1 MPFDIDGQYIGL
13 LRVSTHKSNF
23 TGESPTCQWA
33 IDPIPSIMRVFAIFC
48 LFFVSCKL
56 FGAQHA
62 AVATVDPIATDAAIA
77 AMKQG
82 GNAVDGA
89 VAAGLT
95 LGVVNGYNSG
105 IGGGGFMVIRLANGK
120 FVVIDGREVAPAAAN
135 RDMYIKDGKPETR
148 ASKVGARASG
158 VPGALAAYELAV
170 RKHGKLP
177 LKWHLENAAKIAE
190 EGFKIPSAY
199 AGRIRATAHDLRKF
213 ESSSAILLNTDGKS
227 HEAGKSLRQPDLA
240 KTYRSIAKEGIGWF
254 YGGAFAAA
262 TEKWMKA
269 NGGIMTARD
278 LANYKPKLRA
288 PVRVN
293 YRGYEIVSMPPPS
306 SGGVHVGQILN
317 ILENF
322 DLKKMKP
329 NSADFIHLV
338 TEAMKLAF
346 ADRAHWLGDADFVPV
361 PRGLIDKKYAKGLAK
376 RIRMDRVTKVAEHGT
391 PPRSTE
397 DLFNKHTTHFSCAD
411 SEGNWVACTA
421 TVNTSFGSKVII
433 PGTGVIMNNEMDDFS
448 IAPGVPNAFGLLG
461 AEANAVAPGK
471 RPLSSMSPTIVL
483 KDGKPILAVGAAG
496 GPTIITQTLLAIIH
510 TIDFGLGV
518 KAALAQPHFHHQW
531 APNQMRIERKVSENV
546 LAELRKRG
554 HTLKV
559 YNQMGATQAVSLRN
573 GKLDAAHDPRL
584 KGKATRY

>member
-1 MPFDIDGQYIGL
+1 
-13 LRVSTHKSNF
+13 
-23 TGESPTCQWA
+23 
-33 IDPIPSIMRVFAIFC
+33 MRVFTVFF
-48 LFFVSCKL
+48 LFLIHFNL
-56 FGAQHA
+56 WTAEHG

-77 AMKQG
+77 AMKKG

-105 IGGGGFMVIRLANGK
+105 IGGGCFIVIRLANGK
-120 FVVIDGREVAPAAAN
+120 FAVIDGREMAPAAAK
-135 RDMYIKDGKPETR
+135 RDMYLKNGKPDTR
-148 ASKVGARASG
+148 ASKVGALASG

-170 RKHGKLP
+170 RQHGKLP
-177 LKWHLENAAKIAE
+177 LKWHLENAAQIAE
-190 EGFKIPSAY
+190 DGFKIPSAY
-199 AGRIRATAHDLRKF
+199 AMRILATSRDLRRFKD
-213 ESSSAILLNTDGKS
+213 SASILLDDDGKS
-227 HEAGKSLRQPDLA
+227 RRTGELLKQPDLA
-240 KTYRSIAKEGIGWF
+240 KTYHAIAKEGIGWF
-254 YGGAFAAA
+254 YGGPFAAV

-322 DLKKMKP
+322 DLKKMKL

-510 TIDFGLGV
+510 TIDFGLPIQ
-518 KAALAQPHFHHQW
+518 KALAQPHFHHQW
-531 APNQMRIERKVSENV
+531 TPDQVRIERKIGEKV
-546 LAELRKRG
+546 LAELRDRG
-554 HTLKV
+554 HTLKL
-559 YNQMGATQAVSLRN
+559 YNQMGATQATSFRN
-573 GKLDAAHDPRL
+573 GKFEAAHDPRL
-584 KGKATRY
+584 KGKATSY

>member
-1 MPFDIDGQYIGL
+1 MKKFLVAL
-13 LRVSTHKSNF
+13 LATS
-23 TGESPTCQWA
+23 
-33 IDPIPSIMRVFAIFC
+33 IPLTAA
-48 LFFVSCKL
+48 KH
-56 FGAQHA
+56 G

-77 AMKQG
+77 AMKKG

-105 IGGGGFMVIRLANGK
+105 IGGGCFMVIRLANGK
-120 FVVIDGREVAPAAAN
+120 FVVIDGREMAPAAAK
-135 RDMYIKDGKPETR
+135 RDMYIRNGKPDTS
-148 ASKVGARASG
+148 ASKVGALASG
-158 VPGALAAYELAV
+158 VPGALAAYEMAV
-170 RKHGKLP
+170 RQHGKLP
-177 LKWHLENAAKIAE
+177 MKWHLENAAKIAE
-190 EGFKIPSAY
+190 KGFKIPSAY
-199 AGRIRATAHDLRKF
+199 AGRIRVTARDLRKF
-213 ESSSAILLNTDGKS
+213 KSSAAILLDDKGNPRK
-227 HEAGKSLRQPDLA
+227 AGELLKQPDLA
-240 KTYRSIAKEGIGWF
+240 KTYRAIASNGIGWF
-254 YGGAFAAA
+254 YGGPFAAT

-278 LANYKPKLRA
+278 FSNYKPRLRE
-288 PVRVN
+288 PVRVT
-293 YRGYEIVSMPPPS
+293 YRGHEIISMPPPS

-322 DLKKMKP
+322 DLKNTGA
-329 NSADFIHLV
+329 NSTDFIHLV

-346 ADRAHWLGDADFVPV
+346 ADRAYWLGDADFVPV
-361 PRGLIDKKYAKGLAK
+361 PRGLIDKGYAKNLAK
-376 RIRMDRVTKVAEHGT
+376 RIDMTRATRVAKHGT

-411 SEGNWVACTA
+411 SEGNWVSCTA

-471 RPLSSMSPTIVL
+471 RPLSSMSPSIVL

-510 TIDFGLGV
+510 TIDFGLPL
-518 KAALAQPHFHHQW
+518 KEALAQPHFHHQW
-531 APNQMRIERKVSENV
+531 APDQIRIERKVGEKV
-546 LAELRKRG
+546 MTQLRKRG
-554 HTLKV
+554 HSLKI
-559 YNQMGATQAVSLRN
+559 YSQMGATQATSLKN
-573 GKLDAAHDPRL
+573 GRFDAAHDPRL
-584 KGKATRY
+584 KGKATAY

>member
-1 MPFDIDGQYIGL
+1 
-13 LRVSTHKSNF
+13 
-23 TGESPTCQWA
+23 
-33 IDPIPSIMRVFAIFC
+33 MRVFAIFS
-48 LFFVSCKL
+48 LFFTSCRL

-62 AVATVDPIATDAAIA
+62 AVATVNPIATDAAIA

-105 IGGGGFMVIRLANGK
+105 IGGGCFMVIRLANGK
-120 FVVIDGREVAPAAAN
+120 FVVIDGREMAPAAAK
-135 RDMYIKDGKPETR
+135 RDMYIKDGKPDTR

-170 RKHGKLP
+170 HQHGKLP

-190 EGFKIPSAY
+190 KGFKIPLAY

-213 ESSSAILLNTDGKS
+213 KSSAAILLNADGKS
-227 HEAGKSLRQPDLA
+227 RDAGESLKQPDLA
-240 KTYRSIAKEGIGWF
+240 KTYRAIAKEGIGWF

-269 NGGIMTARD
+269 NGGIMTIKD
-278 LANYKPKLRA
+278 LANYKPKLRE
-288 PVRVN
+288 PVRVT
-293 YRGYEIVSMPPPS
+293 YRGHEIISMPPPS

-322 DLKKMKP
+322 DLKKLEP

-346 ADRAHWLGDADFVPV
+346 ADRAHWLGDADFAPV
-361 PRGLIDKKYAKGLAK
+361 PRGLIDKTYAKQLAK
-376 RIRMDRVTKVAEHGT
+376 RIHMDRVSKVAKHGT

-411 SEGNWVACTA
+411 SDGNWVACTA

-461 AEANAVAPGK
+461 AEANAIAPGK

-483 KDGKPILAVGAAG
+483 KDGKPVLAVGAAG

-573 GKLDAAHDPRL
+573 GKFDAAHDPRL

>member
-1 MPFDIDGQYIGL
+1 MKKILAVFFAASLTL
-13 LRVSTHKSNF
+13 LAAKH
-23 TGESPTCQWA
+23 G
-33 IDPIPSIMRVFAIFC
+33 
-48 LFFVSCKL
+48 
-56 FGAQHA
+56 

-77 AMKQG
+77 AMKKG

-105 IGGGGFMVIRLANGK
+105 IGGGCFMVIRLANGK
-120 FVVIDGREVAPAAAN
+120 FVVIDGREMAPATAK
-135 RDMYIKDGKPETR
+135 RDMYIKNGKPDTS
-148 ASKVGARASG
+148 ASKVGALASG
-158 VPGALAAYELAV
+158 VPGALAAYEMAV
-170 RKHGKLP
+170 RQHGTLTI
-177 LKWHLENAAKIAE
+177 KWHLENAAKIAE
-190 EGFKIPSAY
+190 NGFKIPSAY
-199 AGRIRATAHDLRKF
+199 AGRIRVTARDLRKF
-213 ESSSAILLNTDGKS
+213 KSSTAIMLDDKGSPRKAGELLK
-227 HEAGKSLRQPDLA
+227 QPDLA
-240 KTYRSIAKEGIGWF
+240 KTYRAIASNGIGWF
-254 YGGAFAAA
+254 YGGPFAAA

-278 LANYKPKLRA
+278 LANYKPRLRE
-288 PVRVN
+288 PVRVT
-293 YRGYEIVSMPPPS
+293 YRGHEIISMPPPS

-322 DLKKMKP
+322 DLKKMGA
-329 NSADFIHLV
+329 NSTDFIHLV

-346 ADRAHWLGDADFVPV
+346 ADRAYWLGDADFVPV
-361 PRGLIDKKYAKGLAK
+361 PRGLIDKGYAKKLAM
-376 RIRMDRVTKVAEHGT
+376 RIDMTRATEVTKHGT

-411 SEGNWVACTA
+411 GEGNWVACTA

-471 RPLSSMSPTIVL
+471 RPLSSMSPSIVL

-510 TIDFGLGV
+510 TIDFGLPL
-518 KAALAQPHFHHQW
+518 KEALAQPHFHHQW
-531 APNQMRIERKVSENV
+531 APDQIRIERKVGEKV
-546 LAELRKRG
+546 LAQLRKRG
-554 HTLKV
+554 HSLKI
-559 YNQMGATQAVSLRN
+559 YSQMGATQATSLKN
-573 GKLDAAHDPRL
+573 GKFDAAHDPRL
-584 KGKATRY
+584 KGKATSY

>member
-1 MPFDIDGQYIGL
+1 
-13 LRVSTHKSNF
+13 
-23 TGESPTCQWA
+23 
-33 IDPIPSIMRVFAIFC
+33 MRVFTV
-48 LFFVSCKL
+48 FFLLLIHFSL
-56 FGAQHA
+56 WTAEHG

-77 AMKQG
+77 AMKKG

-105 IGGGGFMVIRLANGK
+105 IGGGCFIVIRLANGK
-120 FVVIDGREVAPAAAN
+120 FAVIDGREMAPAAAK
-135 RDMYIKDGKPETR
+135 RDMYLKNGKPDTR
-148 ASKVGARASG
+148 ASKVGALASG

-170 RKHGKLP
+170 RQHGKLP
-177 LKWHLENAAKIAE
+177 LKWHLENAAQIAE
-190 EGFKIPSAY
+190 DGFKIPSAY
-199 AGRIRATAHDLRKF
+199 ARRILATSRDLRRFKD
-213 ESSSAILLNTDGKS
+213 SASILLDDDGKS
-227 HEAGKSLRQPDLA
+227 RRTGELLKQPDLA
-240 KTYRSIAKEGIGWF
+240 KTYHAIAKEGIGWF
-254 YGGAFAAA
+254 YGGPFAAV

-510 TIDFGLGV
+510 TIDFGLPIQ
-518 KAALAQPHFHHQW
+518 KALAQPHFHHQW
-531 APNQMRIERKVSENV
+531 TP
-546 LAELRKRG
+546 
-554 HTLKV
+554 
-559 YNQMGATQAVSLRN
+559 
-573 GKLDAAHDPRL
+573 D
-584 KGKATRY
+584 